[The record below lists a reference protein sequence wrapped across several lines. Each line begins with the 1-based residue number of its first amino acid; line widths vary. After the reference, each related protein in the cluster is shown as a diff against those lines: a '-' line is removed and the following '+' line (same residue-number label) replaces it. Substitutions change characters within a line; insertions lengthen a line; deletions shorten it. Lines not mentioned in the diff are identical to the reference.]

1 MTDKVNKLFE
11 MKNLVE
17 KGITINVIIN
27 VIIVFVLI
35 VGIYLMFSYD
45 RPNRKHVIGMTIVTV
60 ISVYYALL
68 VLSLSFGFSY
78 LGYKLEEKTDEIRD
92 TLELGY
98 RLGEKTGKIR
108 NTLDS
113 NTSRLFNVF
122 GNYTSSK
129 NSSS

>member
-27 VIIVFVLI
+27 IIIVFVLI

-45 RPNRKHVIGMTIVTV
+45 RPNRKHVIGMMIVTV